1 MGSITIGMD
10 LGDRYH
16 QVCILDKK
24 GNVIKV
30 CQVSNTQKAI
40 EKFFRGYAG
49 ATVAIEAGTHS
60 PWVSRELEGCGCKVF
75 IGNPRK
81 LKVIWSSTQK
91 SDVRDAE
98 MLARIAR
105 FDPGL
110 LSPIRHRGEQAQADL
125 AMIKARDV
133 LVRTRTGLV
142 NHVRGILKSM
152 GIRIPS
158 CGTPNFAKKARG
170 HLPDI
175 LLDMLLP
182 VIDQIEAITE
192 KIEDY
197 DRKIRMLSE
206 RRYPETFLLSQV
218 PGVGPITSLAFILT
232 LEDPQRFEKSRQVG
246 VFLGLTPRRDQ
257 SGQTDKQLRITKAG
271 NSYLRQLLVSCAHH
285 ILGPFGPDSELR
297 RFGLRIASSG
307 GKNAKRR
314 AVVAVAR
321 KLSVLLH
328 RLWVTGEAYDPFY
341 KSHNGSTKLLRRVA

>member
-1 MGSITIGMD
+1 M
-10 LGDRYH
+10 
-16 QVCILDKK
+16 
-24 GNVIKV
+24 
-30 CQVSNTQKAI
+30 
-40 EKFFRGYAG
+40 
-49 ATVAIEAGTHS
+49 TVAIEAGTHS
-60 PWVSRELEGCGCKVF
+60 PWVSRELERCGCKVL

-81 LKVIWSSTQK
+81 LRVIWSSVQK

-125 AMIKARDV
+125 AVIKARDI

-152 GIRIPS
+152 GRRVPS
-158 CGTPNFAKKARG
+158 CGTPSFARKARE
-170 HLPDI
+170 HLPEV
-175 LLDMLLP
+175 LLDPLLP
-182 VIDQIEAITE
+182 ILEQIEAITD
-192 KIEDY
+192 KIRYY
-197 DRKIRMLSE
+197 DRKIKALSE
-206 RRYPETFLLSQV
+206 ERYPETFLLAQV
-218 PGVGPITSLAFILT
+218 SGVGPITALAFILT
-232 LEDPQRFEKSRQVG
+232 LEEPQRFEKSRQVG

-271 NSYLRQLLVSCAHH
+271 NGYLRQLLVSGAHH
-285 ILGPFGPDSELR
+285 ILGPFGVDSELR
-297 RFGLRIASSG
+297 RFGLRIAGSG

-328 RLWVTGEAYDPFY
+328 RLWVTGEVYDPFY
-341 KSHNGSTKLLRRVA
+341 KRHNRTTKSLRQAA